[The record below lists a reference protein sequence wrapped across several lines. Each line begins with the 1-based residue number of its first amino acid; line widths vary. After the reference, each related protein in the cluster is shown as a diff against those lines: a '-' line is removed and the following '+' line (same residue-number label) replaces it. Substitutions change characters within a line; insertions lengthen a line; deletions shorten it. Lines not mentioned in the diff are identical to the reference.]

1 MRIFKE
7 VTAFMITEFK
17 IKSTNFTLIIKNK
30 MKVILQIMSQYL
42 NPKKLALINR
52 FLKNFPLIM
61 KMMKIWE
68 NFTMKIRIRSN
79 ETAFKLKSM
88 INQIKNKKDKAK

>member
-7 VTAFMITEFK
+7 VRAFMITKSK
-17 IKSTNFTLIIKNK
+17 IKSINFTLIIKNK

-52 FLKNFPLIM
+52 FLKNFLLIM
-61 KMMKIWE
+61 KMMKI
-68 NFTMKIRIRSN
+68 
-79 ETAFKLKSM
+79 
-88 INQIKNKKDKAK
+88 